1 MAVAFPASY
10 NLSRSTR
17 ITDDLNTTSDI
28 MDDGTEHVRVLGAKD
43 YSVID
48 ARLEYLTASQMTTI
62 VSFLKTN
69 RAEEITWTID
79 GIDYIGRVVGN
90 VGRSMVGNLYNVDF
104 RYRARVDA

>member
-28 MDDGTEHVRVLGAKD
+28 MDDGTEHVRVLGATD
-43 YSVID
+43 YTVID
-48 ARLEYLTASQMTTI
+48 ARLEYLTSTQMTTI
-62 VSFLKTN
+62 TTFLKTN

-79 GIDYIGRVVGN
+79 GIDYIGRVVGG
-90 VGRSMVGNLYNVDF
+90 VSRSMVGNLFNVDF
-104 RYRARVDA
+104 RYRARVAD